1 MCRSA
6 LEITKIGRLERYL
19 QAIERRDRQRRRRRF
34 LENAEELG
42 RLLVADFFRC
52 VSN

>member
-1 MCRSA
+1 VEKLYR
-6 LEITKIGRLERYL
+6 EEVGDFGGE
-19 QAIERRDRQRRRRRF
+19 QQRRGARL
-34 LENAEELG
+34 LENEQELK

>member
-1 MCRSA
+1 MDSWGVD
-6 LEITKIGRLERYL
+6 LILLER
-19 QAIERRDRQRRRRRF
+19 AEMNREEVGDF
-34 LENAEELG
+34 FENAEELR